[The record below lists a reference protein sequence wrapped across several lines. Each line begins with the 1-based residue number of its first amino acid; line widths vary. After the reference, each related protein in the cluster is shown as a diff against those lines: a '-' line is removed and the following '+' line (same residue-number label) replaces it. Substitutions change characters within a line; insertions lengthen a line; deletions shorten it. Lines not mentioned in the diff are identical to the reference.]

1 MMMRTLL
8 AVAPTSC
15 SIVAAVPRR
24 RVGGAKVSF
33 AVIYLTTHKC
43 CCGSVSTPAT
53 ASQPLEQLLRPPHLG
68 RTTART
74 SNAAPMVFST
84 PKKRPVYSFLPL
96 HHTHLDS
103 SGFRGDPPHL
113 ACRESPFCHPPPN
126 FSRQYWRGCFAD
138 PDPHLQTSANRS
150 CTSPAARSAGGV
162 TATSWGAAESD
173 SAGKGAAVTIGAATT
188 TTRGQF
194 FFSDMRMIFTI
205 RALRRQAMRESKL
218 PSSSPQ
224 TKP

>member
-1 MMMRTLL
+1 MMRTLL

-113 ACRESPFCHPPPN
+113 ACRESPFCHPPPQLLP
-126 FSRQYWRGCFAD
+126 SVLAWLLRG
-138 PDPHLQTSANRS
+138 S
-150 CTSPAARSAGGV
+150 RSAPADEREPIMHLPRCAKCWGRHSHILGGSRV
-162 TATSWGAAESD
+162 GLRRKGGSRHYRCGDDDDEGA
-173 SAGKGAAVTIGAATT
+173 V
-188 TTRGQF
+188 F
-194 FFSDMRMIFTI
+194 FFRYEDDFYDKGS
-205 RALRRQAMRESKL
+205 A
-218 PSSSPQ
+218 
-224 TKP
+224 